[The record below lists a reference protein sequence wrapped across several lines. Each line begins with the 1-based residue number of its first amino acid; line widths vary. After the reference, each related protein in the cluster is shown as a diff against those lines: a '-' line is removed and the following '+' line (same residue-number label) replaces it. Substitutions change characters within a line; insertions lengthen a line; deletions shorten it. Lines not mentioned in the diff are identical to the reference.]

1 MPDDETRFSASVPS
15 AGTFKV
21 LRNKK
26 PVMKFEKKTAKSNKL
41 EVGRPRRCGNK
52 GQPRPRNLLRNCQA
66 NQKPLKVLCVITTEG
81 QRHW

>member
-26 PVMKFEKKTAKSNKL
+26 PVMKFEKKPLNRTNLKL
-41 EVGRPRRCGNK
+41 V
-52 GQPRPRNLLRNCQA
+52 
-66 NQKPLKVLCVITTEG
+66 VLVVAVIKASLVLVIFCEIVR
-81 QRHW
+81 QIKNH